1 MNRRMIQS
9 DNIKV
14 IQRDLKKLVG
24 FRGAIDGR
32 YGRATDNAV
41 ELAAA
46 RNFKL
51 GFNFE
56 MPEAQPD
63 PQQVSVHKGARE
75 VFEKAKSYL
84 GTVEIKGSGN
94 NPNIL
99 NFWANIQQDW
109 VHSDSVPWC
118 AAFVGNVLVECGYKS
133 TNSGR
138 AKSYLEWGVR
148 APNLKCPPIG
158 SIIVFHR
165 GPPGSRFGH
174 VAFLAALH
182 NGSIYD
188 DQNNITVLGG
198 NQSDKVCF
206 AKYAGS
212 RFVDARVHHSWVDFK
227 AA

>member
-1 MNRRMIQS
+1 MLTSEHIRQVQ
-9 DNIKV
+9 K
-14 IQRDLKKLVG
+14 DLKKLVD
-24 FRGAIDGR
+24 FRGGIDGKF
-32 YGRATDNAV
+32 GRQTENALD
-41 ELAAA
+41 LAAA
-46 RNFKL
+46 RNFRL

-56 MPEAQPD
+56 MPAAQPD
-63 PQQVSVHKGARE
+63 PLQVSTHTGARE
-75 VFEKAKSYL
+75 VFEKAKSYI
-84 GTVEIKGSGN
+84 GTVEVKGSGS

-99 NFWANIQQDW
+99 NFWDKIHQDW
-109 VHSDSVPWC
+109 VHSDNVPWC
-118 AAFVGNVLVECGYKS
+118 AAFVGSVLVECGYKS

-165 GPPGSRFGH
+165 GPPGSKHGH

-182 NGSIYD
+182 NGSMYD